1 MNVGIFKIITK
12 RGDGNTISR

>member
-12 RGDGNTISR
+12 QGDGNTISR